1 MGLQVELIR
10 QMRGQQENKWQ
21 TMHNIWQVEDLK
33 ILHMEKKLVDD
44 LIGHM
49 SIKFGKEETLPSTSK
64 KYSNTLE

>member
-1 MGLQVELIR
+1 
-10 QMRGQQENKWQ
+10 
-21 TMHNIWQVEDLK
+21 MHNIWQVEDLK